1 MPAWTCVGR
10 HLTAS
15 KIASPLD
22 PLLASLAHFTSS
34 HDLSH
39 KACSPTRRAL
49 PQGVPNISKTKHTTA
64 PTYTRAHACT
74 CYAWIQRAFLL
85 THYKGQIEELF
96 HLLDEDDDGWL
107 RRVEMRDGLERLA
120 VPVGSVCVC
129 VPVHT
134 RARLRRKGSGAAR
147 RDQAWAATR
156 RACARHTSS
165 MHPIQT
171 RTRAHRAQVYL
182 TLDDIDVLTEGL
194 CDRRGRLHL
203 PQV

>member
-1 MPAWTCVGR
+1 MDLCRQTFDGEQDRV
-10 HLTAS
+10 TAGP
-15 KIASPLD
+15 PLGLPG
-22 PLLASLAHFTSS
+22 PLYLLPRPLPQGV
-34 HDLSH
+34 LSH
-39 KACSPTRRAL
+39 KACSPTRRAKYF
-49 PQGVPNISKTKHTTA
+49 QNQAHDR
-64 PTYTRAHACT
+64 TYLHTRAHACT

-96 HLLDEDDDGWL
+96 RLLDEDDDGWL